1 MCTVTFVNSNDQF
14 IITSNRDEKIARPK
28 AIEPKNYRINHK
40 NVFFPKDAKAGGTWY
55 AVDENATI
63 VVLLNG
69 AREKHIRKE
78 SYKKSRGLVVL
89 DLIGANS
96 ILKEWQLIALE
107 LIEPF
112 TLVVFENLQL
122 YQLRWD
128 GEHKEMM
135 QLDETKNH
143 IWSSA
148 TLYPLEIRESRANW
162 FTEFMNSRSNVSAID
177 MYNFHRHTQEN
188 DIENGLVI
196 NRDNLLKTLSITQS
210 VIDKNKVSLHHYDLE
225 QDEKFTNSFI
235 VI

>member
-1 MCTVTFVNSNDQF
+1 MCTVTFVNSNDRF

-28 AIEPKNYRINHK
+28 AIEPKNYLINHK
-40 NVFFPKDAKAGGTWY
+40 KVFFPKDAKAGGTWY
-55 AVDENATI
+55 AVDENANVI
-63 VVLLNG
+63 VLLNG

-89 DLIGANS
+89 DLIGSDS
-96 ILKEWQLIALE
+96 ILKEWQRIELE

-112 TLVVFENLQL
+112 TLVVFENLRL
-122 YQLRWD
+122 FQLRWD
-128 GEHKEMM
+128 GQLKESL
-135 QLDETKNH
+135 QLDENANH

-148 TLYPLEIRESRANW
+148 TLYSQEIRESRAEW
-162 FTEFMNSRSNVSAID
+162 FTKFMNSHQNVTEND
-177 MYNFHRHTQEN
+177 LYDFHRHTQEN

-210 VIDKNKVSLHHYDLE
+210 VIDKNKVSLHHYNLE
-225 QDEKFTNSFI
+225 EEEKFTNSFI